1 MYDNNNQNEHDL
13 EPQTEADASLV
24 DKTAEAS
31 PDEGKA
37 RDGNFELVPPDQSE
51 RFDRDP
57 ISSTD
62 SGGGAESSGSHA
74 PIEEHPLVKALKKVD
89 KKIPKKQS
97 KLLKPEDVD
106 ETIRDYFYGAKEY
119 QFRTPDGRFI
129 PLCKADVS
137 IRIMRELA
145 EKGYTDDEL
154 KIAVNDA
161 IILVQNQH
169 SMDSV
174 LPAAGFSCGL
184 HQSPSG
190 DRVLI
195 PSEASAPDAF
205 SGSYANLQA
214 FIVRLLGE
222 EQATH
227 LYGVLSVFARHMRS
241 IRADQSMVWTRQPL
255 PAIAFAGP
263 KGCGKTL
270 LLALV
275 ARMFGDRTGNPYRY
289 FKGETRFNSELIAAE
304 VLVIDDEM
312 AAKDHKTRDSIAQSI
327 KQWMFSTEVR
337 VEKKYCNPVMMP
349 VHSILMFALNDGNLL
364 CLPTLDESMGDKISL
379 LKVQKVEDAFPA
391 DPEEKDLLVE
401 SLFSEVPHLLHYL
414 LEEHQIKESDR
425 NHRTRIAAY
434 QHPELLE
441 ALNDLSPETE
451 LMEILC
457 EVLKD
462 RYMMKLPD
470 TTTERILLWK
480 GKSFKLHQLLEA
492 SSKVPALRLR
502 QLLTASG
509 DLGTRLWHLHSQYPE
524 IVRRGAKSK
533 GVRTYELHLNEHDI
547 LRFMP
552 ELEEEMRKFR
562 EGPEDDE
569 EGAAA

>member
-1 MYDNNNQNEHDL
+1 MYDNNNQNDHDV
-13 EPQTEADASLV
+13 EPQAEADASLA
-24 DKTAEAS
+24 KKPNAS
-31 PDEGKA
+31 PEEETAHDGDFEIAPPEQNGRMEKGAVSPEDSSEGTRLPIA
-37 RDGNFELVPPDQSE
+37 RLP
-51 RFDRDP
+51 
-57 ISSTD
+57 
-62 SGGGAESSGSHA
+62 AED
-74 PIEEHPLVKALKKVD
+74 HPLNKILKNLD
-89 KKIPKKQS
+89 KKLPKKQG
-97 KLLKPEDVD
+97 KVLKDEDVA
-106 ETIRDYFYGAKEY
+106 EVIRDFFYGAKEY

-129 PLCKADVS
+129 PLCGGDV
-137 IRIMRELA
+137 RVRVMLDLVER
-145 EKGYTDDEL
+145 GYTDDEL
-154 KIAVNDA
+154 KAAVTDA
-161 IILVQNQH
+161 IIQIQNQH

-174 LPAAGFSCGL
+174 LSAAGFSCGL

-195 PSEASAPDAF
+195 PSEASAPDA
-205 SGSYANLQA
+205 SPGNYGNLHA
-214 FIVRLLGE
+214 FIVRLLGD

-241 IRADQSMVWTRQPL
+241 IRADQNMVWARQPL
-255 PAIAFAGP
+255 PAVAFAGP

-275 ARMFGDRTGNPYRY
+275 ARMFGQRTANPYRY
-289 FKGETRFNSELIAAE
+289 FKGETRFNSELISAE

-327 KQWMFSTEVR
+327 KQWMFSNEVR

-349 VHSILMFALNDGNLL
+349 VHSLLMFALNDGNLL

-379 LKVQKVEDAFPA
+379 LKVQKVDGTFPV
-391 DPEEKDLLVE
+391 DPEAKDEMIDL
-401 SLFSEVPHLLHYL
+401 LFSEVPHLLHYL
-414 LEEHQIKESDR
+414 LEEHQIKESER

-562 EGPEDDE
+562 EGPDGDE